1 MSHSVVRPVARTIIL
16 MLGSTPLL
24 LAESNTS
31 NPADQ
36 GSTTAVAGAP
46 ASAPKGGPGPG
57 SNVTFMYI
65 IMAVG
70 LVAMFLLA
78 NRSQK
83 KAERE
88 AAEMRS
94 KLKRGDQVVTVGGMH
109 GEVATV
115 GESTVE
121 LRLGTADNAPVVTF
135 SKSAVSSIAGA
146 DQAKG
151 K

>member
-1 MSHSVVRPVARTIIL
+1 MSLSVVRPVARTIVL
-16 MLGSTPLL
+16 MLGATPLL
-24 LAESNTS
+24 LAETNAA
-31 NPADQ
+31 NPADL
-36 GSTTAVAGAP
+36 GSTTAVAGA
-46 ASAPKGGPGPG
+46 ASSAAKSGPGPG
-57 SNVTFMYI
+57 SNVTFMYL

-88 AAEMRS
+88 SAEMRS

-121 LRLGTADNAPVVTF
+121 LRLGTGDNAPVVTF

-146 DQAKG
+146 DQAKA